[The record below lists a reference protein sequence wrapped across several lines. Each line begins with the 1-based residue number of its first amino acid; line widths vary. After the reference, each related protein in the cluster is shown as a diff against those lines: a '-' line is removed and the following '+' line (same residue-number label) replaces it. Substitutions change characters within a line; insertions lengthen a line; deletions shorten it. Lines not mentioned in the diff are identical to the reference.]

1 MDPGELP
8 RTVVLRNP
16 MYGCSWESNDLDMD
30 FPLCGLRRHLRGFR
44 TKISNLRAGSGT
56 PLVSALLPYTA
67 GALSNSV
74 ASSGSSA
81 SRGSVPGYRWHAD
94 SSGEPEA
101 QWPHPVAYLLSFVG
115 GVIGQGS
122 TSNVTSS
129 RIARTSSLAPR
140 AATLVSAPR
149 SQFWIAPKGHVISCF
164 TWNVKT

>member
-1 MDPGELP
+1 MP

-44 TKISNLRAGSGT
+44 SKISNLRAVSGT

-81 SRGSVPGYRWHAD
+81 SRGSAPGYRWHAG

-129 RIARTSSLAPR
+129 RIARTSSIELATTVLPAR
-140 AATLVSAPR
+140 RCLAFANIPFALLRGSRQPYEPNQMR
-149 SQFWIAPKGHVISCF
+149 
-164 TWNVKT
+164 